1 MAADCFKGEVDKEL
15 LAEVIA
21 KRRKTRDKLI
31 ALESAAAAVRAA
43 RFALK
48 PHDRS
53 LMASCDELLSD
64 IQAEIAHESR
74 AGRCGCAADVT
85 GFHTVRC
92 AEIRR
97 SIH

>member
-1 MAADCFKGEVDKEL
+1 M
-15 LAEVIA
+15 
-21 KRRKTRDKLI
+21 DKLT

-74 AGRCGCAADVT
+74 RVKT
-85 GFHTVRC
+85 ETSN
-92 AEIRR
+92 R